1 MKFDDDLN
9 ACAAIVERGDPERF
23 RAIMLTPVR
32 ARAVLFPI
40 YAFNVEIARAPWVTK
55 EPMIAHMRLQWWRDA
70 LEEIAANGIV
80 RRHEVVTPLA
90 HLLNSAQ
97 ATLLIETVEARRWD
111 IEKDPF
117 ENEDAFEEYIGAT
130 SGHLIFVTA
139 SLFGGIDEQIAYAF
153 GFATGMARFLR
164 AVSMLERAGR
174 TPLIEE
180 SDAYVSQ
187 LAQKALEKLD
197 WARQQRKAVSKFSG
211 SAMICGNDA
220 KFLLKKIKKDP
231 KIMRDFQVN
240 DYNFKRWFF
249 EIQTILTGAW

>member
-80 RRHEVVTPLA
+80 RRHEVVTTLA

-117 ENEDAFEEYIGAT
+117 ENEDAFFQYINAT
-130 SGHLIFVTA
+130 SGHLAYISAQLLGSADRDVVYNF
-139 SLFGGIDEQIAYAF
+139 AYA
-153 GFATGMARFLR
+153 TGLARFLL
-164 AVSMLERAGR
+164 AVH
-174 TPLIEE
+174 
-180 SDAYVSQ
+180 
-187 LAQKALEKLD
+187 ALEKSGRVPLID
-197 WARQQRKAVSKFSG
+197 GRPRAISELAKAG
-211 SAMICGNDA
+211 LT
-220 KFLLKKIKKDP
+220 LLKKA
-231 KIMRDFQVN
+231 RDGRALVDNNARHAFF
-240 DYNFKRWFF
+240 DGHKSEWMLKRIVHNPICLVEDDLFRKYKLGRLHL
-249 EIQTILTGAW
+249 ILPPVFGRW